1 MRLVGNAFDVMT
13 PSEIG
18 LIHQGALRILS
29 EMGIEVQSDSILRAC
44 AETGFSVDF
53 YSQRAR
59 FPNQV
64 VEKFIAET
72 SKFDWQ
78 NVVPR
83 VEASAGVYHG
93 LFHDPETGELV
104 PWNEERLAFY
114 FALARSL
121 PHIGK
126 AVMLGCRLPVPPPLE
141 SLYERF
147 YSWKYGG
154 AEFGSSWGE
163 DISPYLHDL
172 YQVWADF
179 NQKPIQD
186 VFKVVVHLAPAMK
199 LGRPEA
205 LQVEYFRQR
214 GLRVA
219 IEDLVAMG
227 ASAPV
232 TLAGA
237 VTLNLAEQFAIGLL
251 NWALFG
257 EKHLHIGGS
266 ISPLDMRT
274 TLHAYGRPETAAA
287 SLMNAQIA
295 RFYGV
300 TYSGHGGLTNAK
312 LPSAEAGYQKALTG
326 MPILFA
332 GGNFHM
338 DAGLLSCDEIC
349 SPAQLIIDHEF
360 VGTLAYLAK
369 EFHITPDTLGVE
381 TILSAGP
388 GGAYITQPHTA
399 RHFRKESWQPQIWSR
414 YALQPWIS
422 RGSLLDSDL
431 ARQSALELRKK
442 GLQTFITEDCE
453 KDLLSIIDAAQ
464 RKLADGSK

>member
-1 MRLVGNAFDVMT
+1 MRLVGNTFNVMNQA
-13 PSEIG
+13 EVG
-18 LIHQGALRILS
+18 LIHQGVLRILA
-29 EMGIEVQSDSILRAC
+29 EMGMEVQNESLLQAC
-44 AETGFSVDF
+44 AETGFSIDF
-53 YSQRAR
+53 DAQRVR
-59 FPNQV
+59 FPVQV

-72 SKFDWQ
+72 SKFDWE
-78 NVVPR
+78 NAVPK
-83 VEASAGVYHG
+83 VEAKAGIYSS

-104 PWNEERLAFY
+104 PWDESRLAFY
-114 FALARSL
+114 FALAQSL

-126 AVMLGCRLPVPPPLE
+126 AMMLGSRLPVPAPLE
-141 SLYERF
+141 SLYER
-147 YSWKYGG
+147 YHSWKYGG

-163 DISPYLHDL
+163 DICPYLYDL
-172 YQVWADF
+172 YQVWAGF
-179 NQKPIQD
+179 HHKPIQE

-214 GLRVA
+214 GLRVV

-274 TLHAYGRPETAAA
+274 TLHAYGRPETAAVN
-287 SLMNAQIA
+287 LMNVQIA

-332 GGNFHM
+332 GGNFYM

-349 SPAQLIIDHEF
+349 SPAQLTIDNEF
-360 VGTLAYLAK
+360 LGTLTYLSK
-369 EFHITPDTLGVE
+369 EFQVTPETLGLDV
-381 TILSAGP
+381 ILAAGP
-388 GGAYITQPHTA
+388 GGTFITQKHTA
-399 RHFRKESWQPQIWSR
+399 RHFRAESWQPTVWSR
-414 YALQPWIS
+414 YMLQPWIS

-431 ARQSALELRKK
+431 ARQSAMELKKEDLE
-442 GLQTFITEDCE
+442 TFITEDCE
-453 KDLLSIIDAAQ
+453 KDMLGVIDAAQ
-464 RKLADGSK
+464 KKLVDGL

>member
-1 MRLVGNAFDVMT
+1 MRLLGNAFDVMT
-13 PSEIG
+13 QAEVE
-18 LIHQGALRILS
+18 LIHAGALRILS
-29 EMGIEVQSDSILRAC
+29 EMGMEVQNQSMLQAC
-44 AETGFSVDF
+44 AETGFKVDF
-53 YSQRAR
+53 DSQRVR

-64 VEKFIAET
+64 VEKFIAEAP
-72 SKFDWQ
+72 KFDWEHAA
-78 NVVPR
+78 PKL
-83 VEASAGVYHG
+83 EGKAGVYSS
-93 LFHDPETGELV
+93 LYHDPETGELV
-104 PWNEERLAFY
+104 PWDEERLAFY

-126 AVMLGCRLPVPPPLE
+126 AMMLGCRVPVPPELE

-147 YSWKYGG
+147 YSWKFGG

-163 DISPYLHDL
+163 DISPYLYDL

-179 NQKPIQD
+179 THKPIQE
-186 VFKVVVHLAPAMK
+186 VFKVIVHLAPAMK

-237 VTLNLAEQFAIGLL
+237 ATLNLAEQFAIALF

-257 EKHLHIGGS
+257 EKRLHIGGS

-274 TLHAYGRPETAAA
+274 TLHAYGRPETAAVN
-287 SLMNAQIA
+287 LMNVQLA
-295 RFYGV
+295 RFYGA

-332 GGNFHM
+332 GGNFYM

-349 SPAQLIIDHEF
+349 SPAQLTIDNEF
-360 VGTLAYLAK
+360 MGTMDYLCRDFQITPETLALDA
-369 EFHITPDTLGVE
+369 
-381 TILSAGP
+381 ILQAGP
-388 GGAYITQPHTA
+388 GGTFITQKHTA
-399 RHFRKESWQPQIWSR
+399 RHFRAESWQPAVWSR
-414 YALQPWIS
+414 YMLQPWIS

-431 ARQSALELRKK
+431 AQQSAIELKKK
-442 GLQTFITEDCE
+442 GLETFITEDCE
-453 KDLLSIIDAAQ
+453 KSMLGVIDAAQ
-464 RKLADGSK
+464 KKLVDG